1 MAKERI
7 KIDDVELHISSGKQF
22 SYKGTFSGK
31 ELAGIEL
38 RFGAKGQENIDL
50 IEDLV
55 RRDKVFVN
63 DPFVEKEYE
72 ANIKLKSSSYQE
84 GVDERSYVCEVEEV
98 DAIPDFDIL
107 EINGSEFQVIN
118 YRESIHEKD
127 KIGRYA
133 LLRLNENEFT
143 ALTKMFDLKVVD
155 FRRIG
160 IDDEP
165 LQLRFS
171 GGMYWSHH
179 EEGDNIYY
187 KQIVTFF
194 PTDLEPSKINLASG
208 NIQNALVQKV
218 LALQVTVE
226 NLVEELLKTKTL
238 DEKKKEEL
246 LSKNWRENVF
256 EERLLQLFNSVYQVA
271 DAEDERL

>member
-1 MAKERI
+1 MTKERI

-63 DPFVEKEYE
+63 DPFVEREYE
-72 ANIKLKSSSYQE
+72 ANIKLKSSSCQA

-118 YRESIHEKD
+118 YRESIHKKD

-133 LLRLNENEFT
+133 LLRLNESEFT
-143 ALTKMFDLKVVD
+143 ALTKMFDLKVAD

-165 LQLRFS
+165 LKLRFG

-194 PTDLEPSKINLASG
+194 PTDLEPTKINLASG
-208 NIQNALVQKV
+208 NIQNALVRKV

-226 NLVEELLKTKTL
+226 NLRYCQELCMKDQAAIRDSSMPLINFTPLIT
-238 DEKKKEEL
+238 
-246 LSKNWRENVF
+246 SAR
-256 EERLLQLFNSVYQVA
+256 RCG
-271 DAEDERL
+271 